1 MLDGVLAHQRT
12 VNTFDLL
19 VCLALLCLGDDANDD
34 DDDNY
39 ALSRRECGR
48 GRWGVGFVKNLVT
61 PLRCDDDDVL
71 DVLKPSYI
79 IILGV
84 TS

>member
-39 ALSRRECGR
+39 ALSRREYGR
-48 GRWGVGFVKNLVT
+48 GRWGVGFVKTSLRHCDVT
-61 PLRCDDDDVL
+61 MMMFWMF
-71 DVLKPSYI
+71 SNHHI
-79 IILGV
+79 
-84 TS
+84 S